1 MDTVDLKLAQD
12 CEALAVAASEG
23 VTWLKSA
30 ALQSPTV
37 AQQAPSLVS
46 ELQKVRNQSRKL
58 ARAARRRMCV
68 GVFGPS
74 QAGKS
79 YLVSILAS
87 RDGRPLQARFADR
100 SYDFLRE
107 INPPG
112 NRESTG
118 LVTRFGLGLSDVSAE
133 FPVRV
138 RLLTQ
143 TDIVKIL
150 GNSFLLDFDHQ
161 KAEFQGPDGAS
172 IRKRLAELRA
182 KAQPT
187 PVGDL
192 DADDVLD
199 LIEYFD
205 TFFAGVTAELRT
217 DYWREAID
225 LAPRL
230 SGHDRARLWSV
241 LWYDFEPFT
250 DLYLTLY
257 EGLQKL
263 AFAPEA
269 LLGMDALIPREK
281 SIIDVLTLDRLGAD
295 SDDTLQVRPKQ
306 ADGRFSTD
314 TRLPRS
320 LVCALTAELN
330 VAIAEKPWDFFDHT
344 DLLDFPGARSRLKL
358 AKLDDVAKTKGVAEG
373 ANPLRELLLRG
384 KVAYLFQRYSAEREL
399 SAILLC
405 IPDGNQE
412 VRDLSDMM
420 TAWIDQT
427 IGATPADRARQ
438 KNALFLVLTKMDR
451 EFEQKAGETEESRH
465 LRWSAR
471 LGNSLVNNFRGE
483 WPLNWN
489 GRPFDNTFW
498 LRNPTVIDERLMDYD
513 GSRETGVADA
523 FAQRAT
529 ELRRHFIGNEDVR
542 RHFADPARA
551 WDEAFRANDGG
562 VSYLVKSLIPVCDPA
577 IKRAQVRG
585 QLEVQIRRL
594 VDRLAGFHSASDGDA
609 RAKKRDL
616 VHTVLRGLANVI
628 QQQLFG
634 ELVAALQIA
643 DTALREIYF
652 RIATARPAD
661 EAPSR
666 NGKPQGPVAQS
677 TGAAVDLG
685 AIFADVFGEEAARSA
700 PTPSGVLEDRAERF
714 AREAADYWLENMR
727 RIGADEKALSHFGV
741 DRQHLGWL
749 IDELIVGAH
758 RLKLIDQLSHEVRA
772 LENAANAKWE
782 EIAER
787 QVRTAS
793 SALNGYVSALGFDK
807 LPLDQRPGLPPN
819 SPTRRVFERPTVMA
833 DGVPVLSEDPAPIY
847 ADYCKDW
854 MRAFL
859 QLAMDNVGYEGGRE
873 ITPEQNDRLGAILR
887 AMPA

>member
-1 MDTVDLKLAQD
+1 MDTVYLKLAQD

-306 ADGRFSTD
+306 ADGRYSTD

-749 IDELIVGAH
+749 IDEL
-758 RLKLIDQLSHEVRA
+758 SHEVRA